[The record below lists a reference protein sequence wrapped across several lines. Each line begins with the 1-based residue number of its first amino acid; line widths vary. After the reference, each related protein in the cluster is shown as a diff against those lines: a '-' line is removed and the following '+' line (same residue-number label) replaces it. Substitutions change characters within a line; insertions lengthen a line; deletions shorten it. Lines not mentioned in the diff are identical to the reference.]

1 MRFQCVDLFTN
12 SKNGNTLLLMYFGW
26 MKLLIGLSD
35 FVASLMGIVED
46 ELLDMIRLSV
56 AC

>member
-1 MRFQCVDLFTN
+1 
-12 SKNGNTLLLMYFGW
+12 

-46 ELLDMIRLSV
+46 ELLDMMRLSA